1 MIYVVAFTYDTNFDA
16 FQVAVAVQ
24 RAAKDRFDVDFEAVS
39 GAGDFSAKI
48 NFSSDLVCKIKRDS
62 A

>member
-1 MIYVVAFTYDTNFDA
+1 M
-16 FQVAVAVQ
+16 AVAVQ
-24 RAAKDRFDVDFEAVS
+24 AAAKERFDVDFEAVA

-48 NFSSDLVCKIKRDS
+48 NFSSDMVCKIKRDS